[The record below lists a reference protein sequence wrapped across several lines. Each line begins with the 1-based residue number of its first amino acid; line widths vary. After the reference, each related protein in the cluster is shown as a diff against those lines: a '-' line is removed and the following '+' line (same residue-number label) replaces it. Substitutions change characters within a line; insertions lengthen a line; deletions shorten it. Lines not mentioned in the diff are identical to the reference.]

1 MRRRPAA
8 APASAPGRRRPAAR
22 VERAPA
28 EEGDPPISP
37 EEAVRKYK
45 AGELVVA
52 ADFPVGAFQKG
63 DWIQSGE
70 ANYGG
75 EVCHIAGKLVK
86 VVVEGGSAEA
96 ILAAT
101 GTKSEAL
108 LKFLSGQP
116 GLQLRAHLCGR
127 ACDQLR
133 TNPDLVHLKRFQ
145 LLNPGGAKTWEENLL
160 GSGELDVLRR
170 EMERAP
176 GKVGA
181 DRAPGEEISD
191 TSESGKKKKKK
202 KKKAKEK
209 RDKKKLGGKSNA
221 RKTLKTLFEYTG
233 LDPDVKQRRKLVAH
247 IKRKLKKSKDTSSSD
262 SSSLETM
269 EETTMDEDLL
279 QDRSKIQKVADLAPG
294 VLGAAAI
301 QTMKTYVMQ
310 STGDPWHLE
319 ESSLPPVAT
328 HYARHH
334 LLPKSSGGMK
344 REIETLVTV
353 ADYLLMGRV
362 AEATDIVL
370 QRVKALEMTLQGQ
383 GWATSQKLEIIP
395 NVDAGVASRAELQ
408 LAQREAA
415 LDVKS
420 KGGWQSWGKEKGK
433 GKSKDKEGTQGKG
446 KNKGKAKEEGKKSS

>member
-127 ACDQLR
+127 A
-133 TNPDLVHLKRFQ
+133 V
-145 LLNPGGAKTWEENLL
+145 
-160 GSGELDVLRR
+160 
-170 EMERAP
+170 
-176 GKVGA
+176 
-181 DRAPGEEISD
+181 
-191 TSESGKKKKKK
+191 
-202 KKKAKEK
+202 
-209 RDKKKLGGKSNA
+209 
-221 RKTLKTLFEYTG
+221 
-233 LDPDVKQRRKLVAH
+233 
-247 IKRKLKKSKDTSSSD
+247 
-262 SSSLETM
+262 
-269 EETTMDEDLL
+269 
-279 QDRSKIQKVADLAPG
+279 
-294 VLGAAAI
+294 
-301 QTMKTYVMQ
+301 
-310 STGDPWHLE
+310 
-319 ESSLPPVAT
+319 
-328 HYARHH
+328 
-334 LLPKSSGGMK
+334 
-344 REIETLVTV
+344 
-353 ADYLLMGRV
+353 
-362 AEATDIVL
+362 
-370 QRVKALEMTLQGQ
+370 
-383 GWATSQKLEIIP
+383 
-395 NVDAGVASRAELQ
+395 
-408 LAQREAA
+408 
-415 LDVKS
+415 
-420 KGGWQSWGKEKGK
+420 
-433 GKSKDKEGTQGKG
+433 
-446 KNKGKAKEEGKKSS
+446 

>member
-8 APASAPGRRRPAAR
+8 APVRRRPAAR
-22 VERAPA
+22 EERSPGEEGYQPSSA
-28 EEGDPPISP
+28 EE
-37 EEAVRKYK
+37 AARKYR
-45 AGELVVA
+45 AREVVVA
-52 ADFPVGAFQKG
+52 ADFPVGAFQTG

-70 ANYGG
+70 ANYSG
-75 EVCHIAGKLVK
+75 EICHIAGKVEK
-86 VVVEGGSAEA
+86 VVVEGGSAEV

-101 GTKSEAL
+101 GTKSESL

-127 ACDQLR
+127 TCDQLR

-145 LLNPGGAKTWEENLL
+145 LLDPASAKSWEENLL
-160 GSGELDVLRR
+160 GGGELDVLRR

-176 GKVGA
+176 GKEGA
-181 DRAPGEEISD
+181 GQEAGEELSA
-191 TSESGKKKKKK
+191 TSGSGKMKKKKKK
-202 KKKAKEK
+202 KSKEK
-209 RDKKKLGGKSNA
+209 KGKRKLGGKSNA
-221 RKTLKTLFEYTG
+221 RKPLKTLFEHTG
-233 LDPDVKQRRKLVAH
+233 LDPDVKQRRRLFAH
-247 IKRKLKKSKDTSSSD
+247 IKKKLKKSKDTSSSD
-262 SSSLETM
+262 SSSSEISV
-269 EETTMDEDLL
+269 ENAMDEDLL

-328 HYARHH
+328 QYARHH
-334 LLPKSSGGMK
+334 LLPKASGGVK

-353 ADYLLMGRV
+353 ADYLLMGRP
-362 AEATDIVL
+362 AEAADIVL
-370 QRVKALEMTLQGQ
+370 QRVKSLEMSLNGQ
-383 GWATSQKLEIIP
+383 GWATSQKVEVIP
-395 NVDAGVASRAELQ
+395 NVEAGVASRAELQ

-420 KGGWQSWGKEKGK
+420 KGGWQSWGKDKGK
-433 GKSKDKEGTQGKG
+433 GKSKDKETTREKG
-446 KNKGKAKEEGKKSS
+446 KSKGKAKEEGKKNS